1 MISKE
6 HFVKLAESEHEAYLF
21 YDALARRLKHP
32 DFRKAI
38 EHIRD
43 DEERHERIAKRLL
56 EIADKI
62 F

>member
-1 MISKE
+1 MISRE

-38 EHIRD
+38 ERIRD
-43 DEERHERIAKRLL
+43 DERGHEQMAKRLL
-56 EIADKI
+56 ELAEKL